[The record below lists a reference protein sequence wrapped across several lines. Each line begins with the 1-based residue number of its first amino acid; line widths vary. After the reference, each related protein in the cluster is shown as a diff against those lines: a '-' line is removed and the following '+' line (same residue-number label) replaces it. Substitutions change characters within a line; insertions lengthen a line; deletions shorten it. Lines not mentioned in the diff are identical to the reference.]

1 MNTLT
6 FKNHTIVPFDNGDGK
21 IWFTGKQM
29 TKLLEYEDDKSVNKL
44 YKRNKDEFSE
54 DMTTTV
60 NLPIDA
66 EEANLTPTGKSKGYS
81 NLRKKVR
88 IFSVRGAH
96 LLGMLADTEVAKQLR
111 RWLLDLADKENQTD
125 LSLMDMES
133 LKSLTLGEMQNRLV
147 AADKWSYSNF
157 GRPGSEM
164 MNLRKR
170 HLKKLRKAKQ
180 VILELSQLTL
190 PGFDDFPDGEP
201 QT

>member
-6 FKNHTIVPFDNGDGK
+6 FNNHTIVPFDNGDGK

-66 EEANLTPTGKSKGYS
+66 EEANLTPTGKSKGY
-81 NLRKKVR
+81 R
-88 IFSVRGAH
+88 
-96 LLGMLADTEVAKQLR
+96 
-111 RWLLDLADKENQTD
+111 
-125 LSLMDMES
+125 
-133 LKSLTLGEMQNRLV
+133 
-147 AADKWSYSNF
+147 
-157 GRPGSEM
+157 
-164 MNLRKR
+164 NLRKR

-180 VILELSQLTL
+180 TILELSQLTL

-201 QT
+201 A

>member
-1 MNTLT
+1 MSTLT
-6 FKNHTIVPFDNGDGK
+6 FNNHTIVPFDNGDGK

-66 EEANLTPTGKSKGYS
+66 EEANLTPTGKSKGYR

-96 LLGMLADTEVAKQLR
+96 LLGMQMARIRSLILG
-111 RWLLDLADKENQTD
+111 WLKMLIVK
-125 LSLMDMES
+125 LSL
-133 LKSLTLGEMQNRLV
+133 K
-147 AADKWSYSNF
+147 
-157 GRPGSEM
+157 
-164 MNLRKR
+164 
-170 HLKKLRKAKQ
+170 
-180 VILELSQLTL
+180 
-190 PGFDDFPDGEP
+190 
-201 QT
+201 